1 MVIQTQIENYW
12 VFLNIDSS
20 RLTYTGVVKIAVIG
34 SDGKFFLNS
43 VDLSIHSVKINGSSV
58 NYKTVQ
64 DQQSI
69 IPEGIKPGDFYAEI
83 EFSGTIPHLLTGL
96 YLAKSRNGNIFTTQF
111 ESTGARRMF
120 PCVDHPNFKATFD
133 ISVEADEN
141 MDVISNMPVFSE
153 NRNAGRK
160 ITTFGRT
167 PKMSTYLLYLGI
179 GKFDTRSIK
188 RKNMEIILA
197 APEGLLTKSQFPL
210 EIASGVLD
218 LFEEYFGIDYV
229 LPKVHLISVPEFSAG
244 AMENW
249 GAITF
254 REIYLGIDDS
264 TSSSSFKSTGEVIA
278 HELAHQWF
286 GNLVTM
292 EWWNDLW
299 LNESF
304 ATFMSYRILSVMKP
318 EWDTLGDMIL
328 LRTDAALKNDA
339 LRNSHPIDAEVKNP
353 DDIAQIFDE
362 ISYGK
367 GASILRMVEGYVGK
381 ENFRKGIS
389 NYLQKYQYGNA
400 KGSYLW
406 NSIQEA
412 SGLPV
417 SRIMSDWIRKK
428 GYPVLTARF
437 QDGEVVI
444 SQNQFLLGGGRTDEM
459 WSIPLTV
466 KRTSG
471 TESVLMDGRDTQ
483 IKLDGFIKLNDSFSG
498 FYRTNYDDTLFA
510 VLIGQLDRMTN
521 LDLWGIAND
530 LYSFLQSGTYDLKTY
545 FDRLKPLWKSTDPL
559 VIMEIS
565 GQLSSLYLLN
575 PDSSLISRVIPEF
588 CVPHLARLGDKVP
601 GEPINV
607 SIARSSLSYTL
618 SLVDR
623 DHATAL
629 ASRFSD
635 YFSLDPDIRGQV
647 ANAFARLKSDFQ
659 ALREKFMECSTDE
672 DRTRII
678 SAMAWIP
685 NEADLSGAMDMI
697 RDGTIKRQDT
707 WRFYSS
713 CASSPTSRDFLF
725 NHFDIMVRQLREI
738 FVGTRTPA
746 RVIELTAP
754 IIGLGRESEMKQML
768 QTYTTQ
774 DLQIGIKK
782 SIELLGIN
790 SRLSKLLK

>member
-1 MVIQTQIENYW
+1 MVVLTQIENYR

-20 RLTYTGVVKIAVIG
+20 RLTYSGVVKITVKG
-34 SDGKFFLNS
+34 SDGKFFINT
-43 VDLSIHSVKINGSSV
+43 VDLSIHSVKINGSTV

-69 IPEGIKPGDFYAEI
+69 IPEGIKPGDFYADI

-96 YLAKSRNGNIFTTQF
+96 YLAKSKNGNIFTTQF

-120 PCVDHPNFKATFD
+120 PCVDQPSFKATFD
-133 ISVEADEN
+133 ISVETDES
-141 MDVISNMPVFSE
+141 MDVISNMPVTSE
-153 NRNAGRK
+153 NRNDGRK

-179 GKFDTRSIK
+179 GKFDTRSMK
-188 RKNMEIILA
+188 RKNMDIILA

-210 EIASGVLD
+210 DIASGVLD

-264 TSSSSFKSTGEVIA
+264 TSSSAFKSTGEVIA
-278 HELAHQWF
+278 HEIAHQWF

-304 ATFMSYRILSVMKP
+304 ATFMSYRILSGMKP

-328 LRTDAALKNDA
+328 LRTEAALKNDA

-367 GASILRMVEGYVGK
+367 GASILRMVEGYAGK

-389 NYLQKYQYGNA
+389 NYLRKYQYGNA

-406 NSIQEA
+406 DSIQEA

-417 SRIMSDWIRKK
+417 SGIMSEWTRKK
-428 GYPVLTARF
+428 GYPLLTAGL
-437 QDGEVVI
+437 QDGEIVI
-444 SQNQFLLGGGRTDEM
+444 SQNQFLLSGGRTDEM
-459 WSIPLTV
+459 WPIPLTV
-466 KRTSG
+466 KRTGG
-471 TESVLMDGRDTQ
+471 TESILLDGRETRIEQ
-483 IKLDGFIKLNDSFSG
+483 DGFIKLNDSSSG
-498 FYRTNYDDTLFA
+498 FYRTNYDDTLFSILA
-510 VLIGQLDRMTN
+510 DRLDTMTN
-521 LDLWGIAND
+521 LDIWGIAND
-530 LYSFLQSGTYDLKTY
+530 LFSFLQSGMSNLRTYL
-545 FDRLKPLWKSTDPL
+545 DRLKQLWKSADPL

-565 GQLSSLYLLN
+565 GQLSSLYLLC
-575 PDSSLISRVIPEF
+575 PDSMLVSRVIHEF
-588 CVPHLARLGDKVP
+588 CEPHLAGLGDKVP

-607 SIARSSLSYTL
+607 SIARSSLSYAL
-618 SLVDR
+618 SLADR

-629 ASRFSD
+629 ASRFTD

-647 ANAFARLKSDFQ
+647 ANAFARINGNFQ
-659 ALREKFMECSTDE
+659 ALREKFRECSTDE

-685 NEADLSGAMDMI
+685 NEADLSGAMDLI
-697 RDGTIKRQDT
+697 REGTIKRQDT

-738 FVGTRTPA
+738 FVGSRTPA

-754 IIGLGRESEMKQML
+754 MIGLGRESEMKQML

-774 DLQIGIKK
+774 DLQAGIRK

-790 SRLSKLLK
+790 SRLSKSLK